1 MLRCVNF
8 CFDSS
13 EAKSRVTPKDE
24 DELLVE
30 EEEAHIRTY
39 RERVSPFESLPD
51 LEFRRHFR
59 FSKENVVRLTDFMN
73 IPRSRNNRGLPI
85 SPELSMCLY
94 LSHVG
99 GAHFNRVTGMCGD
112 VSRGAA
118 WSAVNRVRASI
129 LLKKDEIIRLP
140 TEQVWHL

>member
-73 IPRSRNNRGLPI
+73 IPRSVTTEACRSARSSACASTSAMLAVLTSTGSQACPVMCRGGLPG
-85 SPELSMCLY
+85 PQ
-94 LSHVG
+94 
-99 GAHFNRVTGMCGD
+99 
-112 VSRGAA
+112 
-118 WSAVNRVRASI
+118 SI
-129 LLKKDEIIRLP
+129 G
-140 TEQVWHL
+140 

>member
-1 MLRCVNF
+1 MENLNEDVLRVFKLAVPGTSTSYNLIG
-8 CFDSS
+8 
-13 EAKSRVTPKDE
+13 V
-24 DELLVE
+24 
-30 EEEAHIRTY
+30 
-39 RERVSPFESLPD
+39 
-51 LEFRRHFR
+51 
-59 FSKENVVRLTDFMN
+59 
-73 IPRSRNNRGLPI
+73 
-85 SPELSMCLY
+85 
-94 LSHVG
+94 VG